1 MEEAHNL
8 ILVGGT
14 DTGKT
19 PLPTAIGVA
28 GIHKGIRSVLE
39 ITHGNKLQA
48 GKILDI
54 DRGTLYRK
62 LGNEV

>member
-14 DTGKT
+14 A
-19 PLPTAIGVA
+19 PLTTAMGVVA
-28 GIHKGIRSVLE
+28 AIHKGLRRVLE

-48 GKILDI
+48 GKIVDI

-62 LGNEV
+62 LGDEV